1 MIASNVMIL
10 DEGKMSWQMSMRF
23 HRHLPY
29 HTILALS
36 KKAAEKN
43 MIQFKIGYVNDSCV
57 MDRIIKSS

>member
-23 HRHLPY
+23 HRHLAY
-29 HTILALS
+29 TILTLS

-57 MDRIIKSS
+57 MNRIIKSS

>member
-23 HRHLPY
+23 HRHLTY
-29 HTILALS
+29 TILTLS

-57 MDRIIKSS
+57 MNRIIKSS